1 MSHKENL
8 GMEKLTRLFEPG
20 RIGKLEIKNRIISAP
35 LGMGFNFGTKPNGFV
50 TDKLIAYN
58 EARAKG
64 GVGMIQLNTSAVAR
78 PYASSLLFGPGVLG
92 LRTAEHIPGAQK
104 MTKAIHAHGTK
115 ISFSL
120 GFIGAIMARMI
131 ARKPPPPEYPEFSRV
146 ITATGRRDPF
156 TGIITHTMEIEEIEK
171 ITEAFGQAAIR
182 GKEANFDAVW
192 IHGGHGYLIH
202 QFLSPR
208 TNHRTDQYGGSRE
221 NRARFTVDL
230 IKRVRKAVEPDFPIY
245 IRMNGDDHLDGGIT
259 VEDAKEYAKM
269 FVAAGVDALDIS
281 CGPFETHQ
289 WQFPNMYMPYG
300 TLLPLAAAIKE
311 VVSVPVIAV
320 GRLDVFTAEIA
331 LRDGAA
337 DFAMFGR
344 PLMADPDMPNKA
356 MEGRF
361 DEIRHCIF
369 CGFCQAAREAGS
381 PASCTVNMGMGKE
394 LEYKLE
400 PPSRKKKVMV
410 IGGGPAGAEAAC
422 TLAERGHEVSLYEKS
437 DKLGGQWAIL
447 SSFLPEEGRLIKY
460 QAHRLKKFG
469 VKVHMNR
476 AVTAQMVRDIKPD
489 AVVVATGSISATLDV
504 PGIDNRN
511 VVQANDVLTGKVE
524 TGQKVVVVGGRGLG
538 CDVAL
543 FLAEKG
549 KDVSI
554 ITRSKVGRDMLHNLK
569 QTMLEF
575 LVKARVHMY
584 EFTVPDSI
592 TEKGLNC
599 WFNSGDSKERDDLF
613 FFLPADTVV
622 LAVGVSSDYALGEEI
637 TGIIPE
643 TYLIGDCSGKRTVF
657 DAMHDGS
664 DIGSKI

>member
-1 MSHKENL
+1 MK
-8 GMEKLTRLFEPG
+8 KLTKLFEPG
-20 RIGKLEIKNRIISAP
+20 KIGKLEIKNRILAAP
-35 LGMGFNFGTKPNGFV
+35 LGMGFNFGTKPEGFV
-50 TDKLIAYN
+50 TDRLIAYN

-92 LRTAEHIPGAQK
+92 LRTNEHIPGAQR
-104 MTKAIHAHGTK
+104 MTKAIHGHGTK
-115 ISFSL
+115 ISFGL
-120 GFIGAIMARMI
+120 GFIGAVMARMVT
-131 ARKPPPPEYPEFSRV
+131 RRPPPPEYPEFYRV
-146 ITATGRRDPF
+146 IGASGSRDQF
-156 TGIITHTMEIEEIEK
+156 TGFMTHTMELEEIEK

-182 GKEANFDAVW
+182 GREANFDAVW
-192 IHGGHGYLIH
+192 IHGAHGYLIH
-202 QFLSPR
+202 QFLSAR
-208 TNHRTDQYGGSRE
+208 TNHRTDQYGGSLE
-221 NRARFTVDL
+221 NRARFAVGL
-230 IKRVRKAVEPDFPIY
+230 IKRVRKAVGPDFPIY
-245 IRMNGDDHLDGGIT
+245 IRMNGDDHLEGGIT
-259 VEDAKEYAKM
+259 VDDAKEFAKL
-269 FVAAGVDALDIS
+269 FVVAGVDALDIS

-300 TLLPLAAAIKE
+300 TLLPLASAIKKA
-311 VVSVPVIAV
+311 VDVPVIAV
-320 GRLDVFTAEIA
+320 GKLDVFTAEKA
-331 LRDGAA
+331 LKKGDA

-356 MEGRF
+356 KEGRF

-400 PPSRKKKVMV
+400 PVSKKKKVMV
-410 IGGGPAGAEAAC
+410 IGGGPGGMEAAC
-422 TLAERGHEVSLYEKS
+422 TLAERGHHVDLYEKS

-447 SSFLPEEGRLIKY
+447 SSFLPEEGRLIAY
-460 QAHRLKKFG
+460 QTHRLKEFG
-469 VKVHMNR
+469 VKVNLNK
-476 AVTAQMVRDIKPD
+476 AATAQMVRDLRPD
-489 AVVVATGSISATLDV
+489 AVVVATGSRSATLDV
-504 PGIDNRN
+504 PGINGKN
-511 VVQANDVLTGKVE
+511 VVQANDILSGKVQA
-524 TGQKVVVVGGRGLG
+524 GRKVVVVGGRGLG
-538 CDVAL
+538 CDAAL

-584 EFTVPDSI
+584 DFTVPDSI
-592 TEKGLNC
+592 TEKGVNC
-599 WFNSGDSKERDDLF
+599 WFDSGDAKERDNLF

-622 LAVGVSSDYALGEEI
+622 LAVGVTNDNMLGEEI
-637 TGIIPE
+637 SAIIPE

-664 DIGSKI
+664 DTGRKI

>member
-1 MSHKENL
+1 
-8 GMEKLTRLFEPG
+8 MEKLTRLFEPG

-50 TDKLIAYN
+50 TDRLIAYN

-92 LRTAEHIPGAQK
+92 LRTAEHIPGAQR
-104 MTKAIHAHGTK
+104 MTKAIHTHGTK

-156 TGIITHTMEIEEIEK
+156 TGIITHTMEVEEIER
-171 ITEAFGQAAIR
+171 IIEAFGQAAIR

-221 NRARFTVDL
+221 NRARFPVEL
-230 IKRVRKAVEPDFPIY
+230 IKRVRKAVGRDFPIY

-259 VEDAKEYAKM
+259 VEDAKEYAKI

-300 TLLPLAAAIKE
+300 TLVPLAAAIKE

-356 MEGRF
+356 RKGKF

-369 CGFCQAAREAGS
+369 CGSCQAAREAGS

-394 LEYKLE
+394 LEYRLE
-400 PPSRKKKVMV
+400 PPPRKKKVMV

-460 QAHRLKKFG
+460 QAHRLKKFR

-504 PGIDNRN
+504 PGINGRN

-592 TEKGLNC
+592 TEKGVNC

-613 FFLPADTVV
+613 FFLPADTTV
-622 LAVGVSSDYALGEEI
+622 LAVGVFSDNALGEEV

-664 DIGSKI
+664 DIGRKI

>member
-1 MSHKENL
+1 MENL
-8 GMEKLTRLFEPG
+8 LKLFEPG
-20 RIGKLEIKNRIISAP
+20 KIGKLEIKNRIIAAP
-35 LGMGFNFGTKPNGFV
+35 LGMGFNFGTKPEGFV
-50 TDKLIAYN
+50 TDRLIAYN

-64 GVGMIQLNTSAVAR
+64 GVGMIQLTTSAVGR

-92 LRTAEHIPGAQK
+92 LRTNDHIPGARK

-120 GFIGAIMARMI
+120 GFIGAIMARMV
-131 ARKPPPPEYPEFSRV
+131 ARRPPPPEFPEFYRV
-146 ITATGRRDPF
+146 ISATGSRDPF
-156 TGIITHTMEIEEIEK
+156 TGFLTHTMEVDEIER
-171 ITEAFGQAAIR
+171 IIEAFGEAAIR
-182 GKEANFDAVW
+182 GREADFDAVW
-192 IHGGHGYLIH
+192 IHGAHGYLIH

-221 NRARFTVDL
+221 NRARFPVEL
-230 IKRVRKAVEPDFPIY
+230 IKGVRKAVGPDFPIY
-245 IRMNGDDHLDGGIT
+245 IRMNGDDHLEGGLT
-259 VEDAKEYAKM
+259 NEDAREYARM

-300 TLLPLAAAIKE
+300 TLLPLAAAIKK
-311 VVSVPVIAV
+311 VVDVPVIAV
-320 GRLDVFTAEIA
+320 GKLDVFTAEKA
-331 LRDGAA
+331 LREGAA

-344 PLMADPDMPNKA
+344 ALMADPDLPNKA
-356 MEGRF
+356 KVGRF
-361 DEIRHCIF
+361 DEIRNCIF
-369 CGFCQAAREAGS
+369 CGFCQAAREAGT

-394 LEYKLE
+394 LDYKLE
-400 PPSRKKKVMV
+400 PASARKKVMV
-410 IGGGPAGAEAAC
+410 IGGGPGGMEAAC
-422 TLAERGHEVSLYEKS
+422 TLAERGHEVVLYEKS

-447 SSFLPEEGRLIKY
+447 SNFLPEESRLIDY
-460 QAHRLKKFG
+460 QVHRLKKFG
-469 VKVHMNR
+469 VDVHMNQ
-476 AVTAQMVRDIKPD
+476 AVTAQMVRDTRPD
-489 AVVVATGSISATLDV
+489 AVVVATGSTSATLDV
-504 PGIDNRN
+504 PGIDGKN
-511 VVQANDVLTGKVE
+511 VVQANDVLSGKVG

-538 CDVAL
+538 CDAAL

-584 EFTVPDSI
+584 DFTVPDSI
-592 TEKGLNC
+592 TEKGINC
-599 WFNSGDSKERDDLF
+599 WFDSGDASQRDNLF
-613 FFLPADTVV
+613 FFLPADTIV
-622 LAVGVSSDYALGEEI
+622 LAVGVTSDNMLGEEI

-643 TYLIGDCSGKRTVF
+643 TYLIGDCAGSRTVF

-664 DIGSKI
+664 DVGHKI

>member
-1 MSHKENL
+1 
-8 GMEKLTRLFEPG
+8 MEKLTRLFEPG

>member
-1 MSHKENL
+1 
-8 GMEKLTRLFEPG
+8 
-20 RIGKLEIKNRIISAP
+20 
-35 LGMGFNFGTKPNGFV
+35 
-50 TDKLIAYN
+50 
-58 EARAKG
+58 
-64 GVGMIQLNTSAVAR
+64 
-78 PYASSLLFGPGVLG
+78 
-92 LRTAEHIPGAQK
+92 
-104 MTKAIHAHGTK
+104 
-115 ISFSL
+115 
-120 GFIGAIMARMI
+120 MARMI

-156 TGIITHTMEIEEIEK
+156 TGIITHTMDVEEIER

-208 TNHRTDQYGGSRE
+208 TNHRIDQYGGSRE
-221 NRARFTVDL
+221 NRARFPLEL
-230 IKRVRKAVEPDFPIY
+230 IKRVRKAVGPDFPIY

-259 VEDAKEYAKM
+259 IEDAKEYAKM

-356 MEGRF
+356 KEGKF

-381 PASCTVNMGMGKE
+381 PASCTVNMGMGRE

-400 PPSRKKKVMV
+400 PAPRKKKVMV

-422 TLAERGHEVSLYEKS
+422 TLAERGHEVNLYEKG

-447 SSFLPEEGRLIKY
+447 SSFLPEEDRLIKY

-504 PGIDNRN
+504 PGIDGRN

-524 TGQKVVVVGGRGLG
+524 AGQKVVVVGGRGLG

-575 LVKARVHMY
+575 LIKARVHMY

-592 TEKGLNC
+592 TEKGVNC

-622 LAVGVSSDYALGEEI
+622 LAVGVTSDNALGEEI

-664 DIGSKI
+664 DMGRKI

>member
-1 MSHKENL
+1 
-8 GMEKLTRLFEPG
+8 MEKLTRLFEPG
-20 RIGKLEIKNRIISAP
+20 KIGKLEIENRIISAP

-50 TDKLIAYN
+50 TDRLIAYN

-64 GVGMIQLNTSAVAR
+64 GVGMIQLNTSAVGR

-92 LRTAEHIPGAQK
+92 LRTPEHIPGAQK
-104 MTKAIHAHGTK
+104 MTKAIHAHGAK

-131 ARKPPPPEYPEFSRV
+131 ARKAPPPEYPEFNRV

-156 TGIITHTMEIEEIEK
+156 TGIITHTMDLEEIER

-182 GKEANFDAVW
+182 GREANFDAVW

-208 TNHRTDQYGGSRE
+208 TNHRIDQYGGSPR
-221 NRARFTVDL
+221 NRARFPMEL
-230 IKRVRKAVEPDFPIY
+230 IKRVRKAVGPDFPIY
-245 IRMNGDDHLDGGIT
+245 IRMNGDDHLEGGIT
-259 VEDAKEYAKM
+259 LEDAKEYGKM
-269 FVAAGVDALDIS
+269 FVEAGADALDIS

-300 TLLPLAAAIKE
+300 TLVPLAAAIKKA
-311 VVSVPVIAV
+311 VDVPVIAV
-320 GRLDVFTAEIA
+320 GRLDVFTAEKA

-356 MEGRF
+356 KEGKF

-381 PASCTVNMGMGKE
+381 PASCSVNMGMGKE
-394 LEYKLE
+394 LEYRLE
-400 PPSRKKKVMV
+400 PAPRKKKVMV

-422 TLAERGHEVSLYEKS
+422 TLAERGHKVSLYEKS

-460 QAHRLKKFG
+460 QALRLKKFG
-469 VKVHMNR
+469 VNVHMNE
-476 AVTAQMVRDIKPD
+476 AITAQMVRQIKPD

-504 PGIDNRN
+504 PGIDRKN
-511 VVQANDVLTGKVE
+511 VVQANDVLTGKAKV
-524 TGQKVVVVGGRGLG
+524 GKKVVVVGGRGLG

-575 LVKARVHMY
+575 LIRARVHMY

-592 TEKGLNC
+592 TEKGVNC
-599 WFNSGDSKERDDLF
+599 WFNSGNDKERDDLF
-613 FFLPADTVV
+613 FYLPADTVV
-622 LAVGVSSDYALGEEI
+622 LAVGVTSDNALGEEI

-664 DIGSKI
+664 DIGQRI

>member
-1 MSHKENL
+1 
-8 GMEKLTRLFEPG
+8 MEKLTRLFEPG
-20 RIGKLEIKNRIISAP
+20 KIGKLEIKNRIISAP

-50 TDKLIAYN
+50 TDRLIAYN

-131 ARKPPPPEYPEFSRV
+131 ARKPPPQEYPEFSRV
-146 ITATGRRDPF
+146 ITATGRRDPL
-156 TGIITHTMEIEEIEK
+156 TGIITHTMEIEEIER

-221 NRARFTVDL
+221 NRARFTVGL
-230 IKRVRKAVEPDFPIY
+230 IKRVRKAVGPDFPIY

-300 TLLPLAAAIKE
+300 TLVPLAAAIKE
-311 VVSVPVIAV
+311 AVSVPVIAV
-320 GRLDVFTAEIA
+320 GRLDVFTAEKA

-356 MEGRF
+356 RKGKF

-422 TLAERGHEVSLYEKS
+422 TLAERGHEVNLYEKS

-447 SSFLPEEGRLIKY
+447 SGFLPEEGRLIKY

-469 VKVHMNR
+469 VKVHMKR

-504 PGIDNRN
+504 PGIDGRN
-511 VVQANDVLTGKVE
+511 VVQANDVLTGKAE
-524 TGQKVVVVGGRGLG
+524 TGRKVVVVGGRGLG

-575 LVKARVHMY
+575 LVKARVHMH
-584 EFTVPDSI
+584 EFTVPDSV
-592 TEKGLNC
+592 TEKGVNC

-622 LAVGVSSDYALGEEI
+622 LAVGVTSDNALGEEI

-664 DIGSKI
+664 DMGRKI